1 MSSCLII
8 DGFSPKKKNK
18 YNISNFISTSS
29 KQINEFLPN
38 WREPSSKKG
47 MQPLIDEF
55 IDKNISTFD
64 LLKFEINNLWSEEI
78 SIMNKS
84 RLNSKGEIN
93 LDKNRFIN
101 PFRENVK

>member
-1 MSSCLII
+1 
-8 DGFSPKKKNK
+8 
-18 YNISNFISTSS
+18 
-29 KQINEFLPN
+29 
-38 WREPSSKKG
+38 

-101 PFRENVK
+101 FLNQKTDNELINLSYQKDSSFFNKNIISKSYSSY